1 MNQQELLNLAQ
12 QLVDLK
18 KQIKTIEDD
27 MLQLKLEIF
36 EDAKDGIKCNGGK
49 VIYLSPKD
57 VPVFDKEL
65 LKDLLRQ
72 EYGFENSLIDDLY
85 QRSQRISKREAQLN
99 IYLNK

>member
-1 MNQQELLNLAQ
+1 MDQQQLLNLSQ

-36 EDAKDGIKCNGGK
+36 EEAKGGIKCNGGK
-49 VIYLSPKD
+49 VIYLAPKD
-57 VPVFDKEL
+57 VPVFDREL

-99 IYLNK
+99 IYLDK